1 MESIDKRI
9 KNNVKS
15 LRFMEGIV
23 SHDTQALQGSPKEKN
38 VSNSL
43 KDFPKKNQL
52 KKIPKSVQGTGHL
65 EPGNKN
71 IPNKMIP
78 KKSTLRDIIISY
90 QKSKKDFLLKYI

>member
-15 LRFMEGIV
+15 LRFMECIV

-43 KDFPKKNQL
+43 
-52 KKIPKSVQGTGHL
+52 
-65 EPGNKN
+65 
-71 IPNKMIP
+71 
-78 KKSTLRDIIISY
+78 
-90 QKSKKDFLLKYI
+90 